1 MTDIQKKTT
10 AGLEITC
17 RSCGSG
23 IPVQALQPAVTCPYC
38 GAEQIV
44 DAEML
49 RQLRD
54 YQDRVKARLDKAHAD
69 KNQAEAMDWWYGK
82 MRYGSGKTIVI
93 SILLFMGLPVGLS
106 LLFMLIVNT
115 GVLPRQATGFMPI
128 IIVAAIVLSL
138 AGYYTWFYSGRRKGT
153 KGVSLSETRMVCP
166 NCGARNVL
174 APGQVL
180 ERCAYCGAMLVPSA
194 KVIQRSLEEVEQAAR
209 AAEMERYRK
218 EREGI
223 AKVMSYSAGSS
234 LPYFIMVPFILI
246 LGVPG
251 IVFTY
256 EMAVGKEPY
265 SPAIFL
271 IWTIFG
277 GLVAAVVIIAERRR
291 STRGR
296 WKESLDDFARAFRGQ
311 VAGGTRGIVG
321 WLNTFWAGPYDLVN
335 IMAGMYGNGVAMSCQ
350 GYHALLFVDP
360 VAASDQ
366 HRAKVHLFLA
376 AWIPGVS
383 DSPGGGAQVTPEA
396 GALMNQLEA
405 SGFHVLV
412 QQAGLMAEAAAHIV
426 KKIRKRPEETASLV
440 PVFGRLVQLASA
452 IQARPVHP
460 IP

>member
-1 MTDIQKKTT
+1 MADIKKTT
-10 AGLEITC
+10 AGLTITC

-23 IPVQALQPAVTCPYC
+23 IPVQALQPAVICPYC
-38 GAEQIV
+38 GVEQIV
-44 DAEML
+44 DVEML
-49 RQLRD
+49 RQLRE
-54 YQDRVKARLDKAHAD
+54 YQDRVKARLDKADAD
-69 KNQAEAMDWWYGK
+69 KKQAEMMDWWYGK
-82 MRYGSGKTIVI
+82 MRYGSRKTILI
-93 SILLFMGLPVGLS
+93 PILLFMGLPVGLS
-106 LLFMLIVNT
+106 LLFTLIVNT
-115 GVLPRQATGFMPI
+115 GVLPRAATGFMPFI
-128 IIVAAIVLSL
+128 IIGAIVLSL
-138 AGYYTWFYSGRRKGT
+138 VGYYAWFYSGRRKGT

-223 AKVMSYSAGSS
+223 AKAMSYSAGSS
-234 LPYFIMVPFILI
+234 LPYFIMVPFILL

-251 IVFTY
+251 IIFSY
-256 EMAVGKEPY
+256 QMAVGKEPY

-277 GLVAAVVIIAERRR
+277 GLVAALVIIAETRR
-291 STRGR
+291 SMKRR
-296 WKESLDDFARAFRGQ
+296 WRESLDDFARAFRGQ
-311 VAGGTRGIVG
+311 AAGGTRDIVG
-321 WLNTFWAGPYDLVN
+321 WLNTYWAGPYDLVN
-335 IMAGMYGNGVAMSCQ
+335 IVAGMYGNGVTMSCQ
-350 GYHALLFVDP
+350 GHPAMLFVDP
-360 VAASDQ
+360 IAASDQ

-376 AWIPGVS
+376 AWVPGLS
-383 DSPGGGAQVTPEA
+383 DGLGAGAPFTPESSS
-396 GALMNQLEA
+396 LMSELEA
-405 SGFHVLV
+405 SGFHVRV
-412 QQAGLMAEAAAHIV
+412 QQAGLMAEAADSIV
-426 KKIRKRPEETASLV
+426 KKIRKRPEETASLA